1 MGYGEVAYGLSWYGL
16 ADRAGVYSIQAGG
29 NIAQKLTASINAA
42 GNIAGPRLSLS
53 LNAGGT
59 IARKDLLSINAGGYI
74 TGAATLILPAGGN
87 ISQKLASSIM
97 ASARIAGAQST
108 AINAGGTIAELLT
121 HSINAGGTIYGLS
134 FATINAGGYIAPP
147 AGTHILYAGGL
158 IVASPYYYL
167 NGIDITNSML
177 EGLKNDGPEQ
187 KISTKP
193 YPGQEKVL
201 LSDDGHGRKEYT
213 FETFQRNESDA
224 FAYMDEVMDP
234 TGDMKFFPGDSM
246 WFHKAK
252 YIQCVRSKRRGSY
265 YFVQKNTVTMAK
277 PWLYLALATSW
288 ITGSVILPRT
298 STDITNT
305 GHYDTPLESLE
316 ITGHYLAGFPLGITY
331 AIMDGVNQISII
343 TLADQL
349 LSEEV
354 LELDED
360 GILQSTYT
368 DDFATSTRWGHDAQK
383 SGATL
388 AGGKVTVASGGYF
401 LYRFRGPWPNIEN
414 GSLVSKINIISGSPI
429 IELSND
435 SMATWSTIVTTS
447 DIGNNISKEY
457 FLTGSD
463 HMADVYVRFRCPT
476 GSSMEVEDVLFTFR
490 RRTTGTPTPNITAGS
505 TRQIKISDGA
515 GSTHSV
521 SVEAVFRERRRS
533 I

>member
-1 MGYGEVAYGLSWYGL
+1 MT
-16 ADRAGVYSIQAGG
+16 GVQTCALPI
-29 NIAQKLTASINAA
+29 
-42 GNIAGPRLSLS
+42 SLS

-298 STDITNT
+298 SR
-305 GHYDTPLESLE
+305 
-316 ITGHYLAGFPLGITY
+316 
-331 AIMDGVNQISII
+331 
-343 TLADQL
+343 
-349 LSEEV
+349 SEERRV
-354 LELDED
+354 
-360 GILQSTYT
+360 
-368 DDFATSTRWGHDAQK
+368 
-383 SGATL
+383 
-388 AGGKVTVASGGYF
+388 GKECR
-401 LYRFRGPWPNIEN
+401 L
-414 GSLVSKINIISGSPI
+414 
-429 IELSND
+429 
-435 SMATWSTIVTTS
+435 
-447 DIGNNISKEY
+447 
-457 FLTGSD
+457 
-463 HMADVYVRFRCPT
+463 
-476 GSSMEVEDVLFTFR
+476 
-490 RRTTGTPTPNITAGS
+490 
-505 TRQIKISDGA
+505 
-515 GSTHSV
+515 
-521 SVEAVFRERRRS
+521 
-533 I
+533 